1 MQICLS
7 KLLFLFTIQLFSSFD
22 SIYFFKFSYDS
33 YITLKVKGP
42 GNNQVFTSQSEWFNT
57 GLYPNEVHINGINMS
72 QVTHT
77 YYLNQTENN
86 VKLVWHN
93 EVKSCY
99 SMFCYCYDIIE
110 INFSNFDTSEVTDM
124 PWMFYDCTSLKSLDL
139 SNFDTSKLKSVQ
151 EMFKGC
157 KNLEYINMK
166 NFNTKNSLT
175 TTSGMLDNI
184 PINTV
189 FCINPEN
196 NPKIANLIK
205 ECQTIDCSTDWKKK
219 QKKILDD
226 NKCTDS
232 CADNPDF
239 NFESNGKCV
248 KNCPKGYYEESS
260 IKKCKCDL
268 EKCLSCS
275 PESLSHNLC
284 IKCNEGFYPKYNDP
298 SNKLN
303 YIDCYK
309 NISGYYLDSINSI
322 FKPCYNTCE
331 TCDISGNS
339 ENHNCIKCKQEFNF
353 AINKNSFLNCYDKN
367 QESNTNEIKCDIDKN
382 KYIPILN
389 QCFKTCGESKKYKY
403 EYNNNCFEKCPNG
416 TKSSKKDEY
425 ICKTTCSED
434 TPYEDLNTGKCI
446 SKCNVNEMFNGI
458 CKINNENLTKNEKLS
473 TKIVDEILN
482 NNLNELLEDIIKNNN
497 DVIIEEDNAVHQI
510 TSLKNQNGK
519 NNLSSID
526 FGGCEDLLR
535 SKYKINETE
544 ELIIYKIEHIIDGF
558 NIPIIEYVLFNQNGN
573 ERLNLSI
580 CDNVTVLYNIPVTID
595 ENKEYKYDPNSDFY
609 NDKCNKYSSDG
620 NVDMTLYE
628 RKNEFNN
635 KNMSLCEASCIYK
648 GYNSSSKQA
657 MCDCS
662 IKSNLDYSNSD
673 NNQDN
678 LINKIDS
685 EKSSSNLDVTECFN
699 LFSNSEQIKSNSGF
713 YVTIILLIV
722 YIIVFI
728 IFCSKGRNNL
738 ENQIDKVIYK
748 NFKKNKNKT
757 NNINGKNKRKN
768 TNLKYKNKKST
779 TIINTKNIN
788 YIVINSQKN
797 KKSLHHDRNAIN
809 NAMKTSKRRIIS
821 TTNNDKKKNKKNK
834 LMFNKNN
841 QNNEKISYNVKN
853 IDNDYELN
861 NLEYKD
867 ALKYD
872 KRTCCDYYCSL
883 IKNKQLFA
891 FTFCSFNDYNSGI
904 IKKFIFFLSFAL
916 HYTANALFFDDTNM
930 HQIYED
936 EGKYN
941 FPYQLP
947 KILISAAGSTVILR
961 IILHILVLT
970 DKNVLQ
976 VKNQPSYNLA
986 INMKYK
992 VLKCMKIKFAIFFV
1006 LNFII
1011 IILFGYYLTCFSAV
1025 YKNTQVYLI
1034 ENTAISFC
1042 FSLFYPFVINFFPS
1056 TFRSCSIDKKKRN
1069 KNCFYNFS
1077 KIIQIF

>member
-1 MQICLS
+1 V
-7 KLLFLFTIQLFSSFD
+7 
-22 SIYFFKFSYDS
+22 
-33 YITLKVKGP
+33 LKVK
-42 GNNQVFTSQSEWFNT
+42 N
-57 GLYPNEVHINGINMS
+57 INMNIIIIA
-72 QVTHT
+72 
-77 YYLNQTENN
+77 LKN
-86 VKLVWHN
+86 V
-93 EVKSCY
+93 
-99 SMFCYCYDIIE
+99 
-110 INFSNFDTSEVTDM
+110 
-124 PWMFYDCTSLKSLDL
+124 L
-139 SNFDTSKLKSVQ
+139 SA
-151 EMFKGC
+151 
-157 KNLEYINMK
+157 
-166 NFNTKNSLT
+166 TK
-175 TTSGMLDNI
+175 
-184 PINTV
+184 P
-189 FCINPEN
+189 
-196 NPKIANLIK
+196 
-205 ECQTIDCSTDWKKK
+205 
-219 QKKILDD
+219 
-226 NKCTDS
+226 
-232 CADNPDF
+232 
-239 NFESNGKCV
+239 
-248 KNCPKGYYEESS
+248 
-260 IKKCKCDL
+260 
-268 EKCLSCS
+268 
-275 PESLSHNLC
+275 
-284 IKCNEGFYPKYNDP
+284 
-298 SNKLN
+298 
-303 YIDCYK
+303 
-309 NISGYYLDSINSI
+309 
-322 FKPCYNTCE
+322 
-331 TCDISGNS
+331 
-339 ENHNCIKCKQEFNF
+339 
-353 AINKNSFLNCYDKN
+353 
-367 QESNTNEIKCDIDKN
+367 
-382 KYIPILN
+382 
-389 QCFKTCGESKKYKY
+389 
-403 EYNNNCFEKCPNG
+403 
-416 TKSSKKDEY
+416 SKKDEY
-425 ICKTTCSED
+425 ICKTACSED

-458 CKINNENLTKNEKLS
+458 CKINNENVTKNEKLS

-797 KKSLHHDRNAIN
+797 KKSLYHDRNAIN

>member
-1 MQICLS
+1 
-7 KLLFLFTIQLFSSFD
+7 
-22 SIYFFKFSYDS
+22 
-33 YITLKVKGP
+33 
-42 GNNQVFTSQSEWFNT
+42 
-57 GLYPNEVHINGINMS
+57 
-72 QVTHT
+72 
-77 YYLNQTENN
+77 
-86 VKLVWHN
+86 
-93 EVKSCY
+93 
-99 SMFCYCYDIIE
+99 
-110 INFSNFDTSEVTDM
+110 
-124 PWMFYDCTSLKSLDL
+124 
-139 SNFDTSKLKSVQ
+139 
-151 EMFKGC
+151 
-157 KNLEYINMK
+157 
-166 NFNTKNSLT
+166 
-175 TTSGMLDNI
+175 
-184 PINTV
+184 
-189 FCINPEN
+189 
-196 NPKIANLIK
+196 
-205 ECQTIDCSTDWKKK
+205 
-219 QKKILDD
+219 
-226 NKCTDS
+226 
-232 CADNPDF
+232 
-239 NFESNGKCV
+239 
-248 KNCPKGYYEESS
+248 
-260 IKKCKCDL
+260 
-268 EKCLSCS
+268 
-275 PESLSHNLC
+275 
-284 IKCNEGFYPKYNDP
+284 
-298 SNKLN
+298 
-303 YIDCYK
+303 
-309 NISGYYLDSINSI
+309 
-322 FKPCYNTCE
+322 
-331 TCDISGNS
+331 
-339 ENHNCIKCKQEFNF
+339 
-353 AINKNSFLNCYDKN
+353 
-367 QESNTNEIKCDIDKN
+367 
-382 KYIPILN
+382 
-389 QCFKTCGESKKYKY
+389 
-403 EYNNNCFEKCPNG
+403 
-416 TKSSKKDEY
+416 
-425 ICKTTCSED
+425 
-434 TPYEDLNTGKCI
+434 
-446 SKCNVNEMFNGI
+446 MFNGI
-458 CKINNENLTKNEKLS
+458 CKINNENMTKNEKLS

-788 YIVINSQKN
+788 YIVINSQKY

-941 FPYQLP
+941 FSYQLP
-947 KILISAAGSTVILR
+947 KILISAVGSTVILR

-1069 KNCFYNFS
+1069 KSCFYNFS